1 MHLLTDGQH
10 IMALTTT
17 QLLALMQLPGV
28 GKKTVLKIREKVNG
42 VIDDRS
48 LIDVLLAAKVLKK
61 TPAGKIPF
69 EMADLN
75 DAIRQAEDLLEAT
88 NRQNMVT
95 LSYDEPDFPETLRQA
110 VDDEGRWD
118 PALVI
123 FCQGNLELLKRPGIA
138 VIGTRRVNPTAVTA
152 GKVLSSGFAA
162 RGLVVVSGLALGS
175 DTAAHEGALVGAPGA
190 TIAVLGNGLD
200 TIYPKEN
207 QGLAQRIVDE
217 GGLLLTEYPLGTK
230 ANRFT
235 LVARDRLQ
243 AALSRAT
250 VVLQSSINGGCYHA
264 ARATVALKRPLY
276 AVRYSD
282 PVFDASQ
289 ETAGNRDLMATYG
302 AQPIGGYKTKTEMNS
317 ALDALVTALT

>member
-1 MHLLTDGQH
+1 
-10 IMALTTT
+10 MALTTT

-42 VIDDRS
+42 YLDDQS
-48 LIDVLLAAKVLKK
+48 LLDVLTAAKVLKK
-61 TPAGKIPF
+61 TPRGKVPF
-69 EMADLN
+69 ELEDLRAAN
-75 DAIRQAEDLLEAT
+75 RQAEALLEAT
-88 NRQNMVT
+88 SRLGFVT
-95 LSYDEPDFPETLRQA
+95 MSYDEPQFPEALRQA

-123 FCQGNLELLKRPGIA
+123 FCQGNLELLERPGIA
-138 VIGTRRVNPTAVTA
+138 VIGTRRVHPTAVTA
-152 GKVLSSGFAA
+152 GKVLSAGFAA

-175 DTAAHEGALVGAPGA
+175 DTAAHEGALTGAKA
-190 TIAVLGNGLD
+190 STIAVLGNGLD
-200 TIYPKEN
+200 AIYPKEN

-230 ANRFT
+230 ATRFT

-250 VVLQSSINGGCYHA
+250 VVLQTGINGGSYHA
-264 ARATVALKRPLY
+264 SRATVALHRPLY
-276 AVRYSD
+276 AVRYTD
-282 PVFDASQ
+282 PTFDASDD
-289 ETAGNRDLMATYG
+289 TAGNRDLIKNYG

-317 ALDALVTALT
+317 ALDALVAALTS